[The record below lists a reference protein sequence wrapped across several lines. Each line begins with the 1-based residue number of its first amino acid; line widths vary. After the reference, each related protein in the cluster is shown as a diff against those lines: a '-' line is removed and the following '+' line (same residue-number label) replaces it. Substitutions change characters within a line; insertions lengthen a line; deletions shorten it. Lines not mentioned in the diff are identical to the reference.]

1 MVQIVGS
8 IVITIILGL
17 LTFVLYRKRKGERLD
32 AVQYTARTEE
42 NLLQTLK
49 NNVAEITRES
59 SMIMAGDLEYEA
71 ITRNNRRILKAAG
84 DAPAGVKSARLIM
97 KGLTRSVMEREIPT
111 YEIANEYHDFE
122 KPNLLDPMVKWELL
136 IIKLT
141 PKYKDRIIEYL
152 ESKYHLTQLRV
163 VDNGY
168 SSKPIREFDYKLLDY
183 IFKEEVIN
191 APDRQEEELILSYND
206 VIEYFTQ
213 HQYSIYKGARVID
226 SLLTM
231 KVDGINFG
239 TSGSIRYEI
248 DGDMDMPYRAT
259 NSVWVQI
266 NANWVLFSFLDFYT
280 MSAMKQTITQLVSWG
295 NTAPMTEK
303 VPYKVTDGWDGSRRT
318 AFRPPAAECWCMFIR
333 NFNVGLYTYQ
343 QLLDKPWAENW
354 EMVAELIHYLVKAEQ
369 TLPFTGQQNTGKT
382 TFMKSVIADVD
393 CVNIRVLEMAFELAL
408 REIYCN
414 KNIITV
420 KPTEY
425 VSSEMLQDLLKKSD
439 GWLSMVGE
447 VADNKVA
454 ARMIQFRLISSPF
467 TMFSHHGVDDDG
479 LVKGLENSLVGSG
492 EFHDHKVARD
502 LVLDAIQHNIH
513 FAFTKRNERVIEYIS
528 QIIKINTT
536 LEYPEMDTL
545 IKEAK
550 LALKGQ
556 DAGAL
561 AEVFLAYSNLTR
573 EYYTRS
579 TDRVAFTSRKIIEY
593 NETTKRYEPRE
604 WYTPEMTQEILRKLP
619 VDEKHNFMKFYRRY
633 WR

>member
-1 MVQIVGS
+1 MVQVVGS
-8 IVITIILGL
+8 IITIIILGL
-17 LTFVLYRKRKGERLD
+17 LTFILFKKRKGERLD
-32 AVQYTARTEE
+32 AVQYTAKTED
-42 NLLQTLK
+42 NLLQVLK
-49 NNVAEITRES
+49 NSVAEMTRES

-111 YEIANEYHDFE
+111 YEVGVEYHNFD
-122 KPNLLDPMVKWELL
+122 KPNLLDPMIKWELL
-136 IIKLT
+136 IIKLWS
-141 PKYKDRIIEYL
+141 KHKENIIEYL
-152 ESKYHLTQLRV
+152 NKKYKLTQLRV
-163 VDNGY
+163 IDNGY
-168 SSKPIREFDYKLLDY
+168 SNKPIREFDYKLLDF
-183 IFKEEVIN
+183 IFNEEVIN
-191 APDRQEEELILSYND
+191 AERAEDEPILTYND

-226 SLLTM
+226 SLLTL

-248 DGDMDMPYRAT
+248 DGDMDLPYRAT

-266 NANWVLFSFLDFYT
+266 DANWVLFSFLDFYS

-333 NFNVGLYTYQ
+333 NFNVGLYTYKE
-343 QLLDKPWAENW
+343 LLDKPWAGNW

-408 REIYCN
+408 REIYSN

-454 ARMIQFRLISSPF
+454 ARMIQFKLISSPF
-467 TMFSHHGVDDDG
+467 TMFSHHGVDDEG

-502 LVLDAIQHNIH
+502 LVLDAIQHNVH
-513 FAFTKRNERVIEYIS
+513 FAFTKKNERVIEYIS

-536 LEYPEMDTL
+536 LAYPEMDDL
-545 IKEAK
+545 IKQAK
-550 LALKGQ
+550 VALKGE

-593 NETTKRYEPRE
+593 NEETQCYEPRE
-604 WYTPEMTQEILRKLP
+604 WYTPEMTQEILKKLP
-619 VDEKHNFMKFYRRY
+619 VDEKHNFMKFYRKY